1 MSAYRRFPRV
11 KTAYLQSI
19 GKILPRILRKIFLEL
34 GFGVWI
40 NPDQGNG
47 VDLELY
53 DNNGRLVVVIEVLN
67 WSPFTILFDERK
79 DCIVNNLTSY
89 DCVRLLVYTAMSNE
103 DFLADLPDNNIYT
116 IKIGYQVLTHMSY
129 KFFEARNQVIGRK
142 INTKSVKRH
151 IKQKIIQFLELSD
164 ANP

>member
-1 MSAYRRFPRV
+1 M
-11 KTAYLQSI
+11 
-19 GKILPRILRKIFLEL
+19 
-34 GFGVWI
+34 
-40 NPDQGNG
+40 
-47 VDLELY
+47 
-53 DNNGRLVVVIEVLN
+53 IEVLN